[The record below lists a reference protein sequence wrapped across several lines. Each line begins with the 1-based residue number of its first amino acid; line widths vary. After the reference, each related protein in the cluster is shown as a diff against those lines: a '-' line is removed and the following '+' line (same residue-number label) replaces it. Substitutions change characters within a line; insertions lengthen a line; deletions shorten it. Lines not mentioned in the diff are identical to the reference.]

1 MSTTLNA
8 WMGLTVRCAECHSH
22 KYDPISQIEYYQLLD
37 FFNQSQD
44 ADTRD
49 EKPRLAVPAMMDAS
63 VRDDFNQRIADA
75 EKQLADSRAA
85 RKANDAASEEEK
97 KRMQQQTDA
106 HAKTVKDL
114 IAKRDLKIS
123 VPVMEDLAADKRRKT
138 HVMLRGNF
146 QSLGDHV
153 SAAFPLAFELKNES
167 NPFPMNRLGMAQW
180 MFDDRNPL
188 TARVAV
194 NRFWA
199 RVMGIGLVETEE
211 DFGTQGSPP
220 SHPKLLDYLAAH
232 LRQHDWDER
241 WLLRQIVTSQTYRQS
256 PLSTK
261 SKQSVDPRNRLYAR
275 GPRIR
280 MAAEVVRDQA
290 LAVSGLLST
299 KMHGPPVY
307 PPSPI
312 KKIVNAFTGGFHWRE
327 SQGEDRYRR
336 AIYTYIKRSSPHPLF
351 VTFDMSNRDVCS
363 MRRLRTNTPLQ
374 SFMTLN
380 DVTFIEAA
388 RALAEQMIDV
398 ADGHPWPDRQSAMD
412 GAFQFGMSR
421 ALYRPAT
428 QDERTVLGDLF
439 ERSRTKY
446 QDDIPAAMQFLGMP
460 SDDQTLQKQN
470 EQQRKRIADH
480 AAMTVV
486 CNVILNLDGFLNN

>member
-1 MSTTLNA
+1 
-8 WMGLTVRCAECHSH
+8 
-22 KYDPISQIEYYQLLD
+22 
-37 FFNQSQD
+37 
-44 ADTRD
+44 
-49 EKPRLAVPAMMDAS
+49 
-63 VRDDFNQRIADA
+63 
-75 EKQLADSRAA
+75 
-85 RKANDAASEEEK
+85 
-97 KRMQQQTDA
+97 
-106 HAKTVKDL
+106 
-114 IAKRDLKIS
+114 
-123 VPVMEDLAADKRRKT
+123 
-138 HVMLRGNF
+138 
-146 QSLGDHV
+146 
-153 SAAFPLAFELKNES
+153 
-167 NPFPMNRLGMAQW
+167 
-180 MFDDRNPL
+180 
-188 TARVAV
+188 
-194 NRFWA
+194 
-199 RVMGIGLVETEE
+199 
-211 DFGTQGSPP
+211 
-220 SHPKLLDYLAAH
+220 
-232 LRQHDWDER
+232 
-241 WLLRQIVTSQTYRQS
+241 
-256 PLSTK
+256 
-261 SKQSVDPRNRLYAR
+261 
-275 GPRIR
+275 
-280 MAAEVVRDQA
+280 
-290 LAVSGLLST
+290 
-299 KMHGPPVY
+299 